1 MAKAGK
7 GSKSDA
13 QRYPRKVYEKELLR
27 LQGELVTMSYW
38 VRNAGARVLVLF
50 EGRDAAGKGGTIK
63 RITEFLSPRIARV
76 AALPAPSERERGQW
90 YFQRYVSELPA
101 AGEIVLFDRSWYNRA
116 GVETVMGFC
125 TPEEQRAF
133 LQQCPQFE
141 RLLVDD
147 GIVLV
152 KYWLSISDTEQERR
166 FRDRA
171 SDPMRRWKLTPM
183 DLNARTR
190 FTDYSRA
197 KDEMFVHT
205 DTSWAP
211 WFVVEADEKRRA
223 RLNCIAHLLTQ
234 IPYADTTP
242 KAIKIPARQSD
253 QGYVRPPRDIYNYVP
268 DHASTVLE
276 EAEGT

>member
-7 GSKSDA
+7 RSKSDTA

-50 EGRDAAGKGGTIK
+50 EGRDAAGKGGAIK

-90 YFQRYVSELPA
+90 YFQRYVTELPA

-133 LQQCPQFE
+133 LQ
-141 RLLVDD
+141 
-147 GIVLV
+147 
-152 KYWLSISDTEQERR
+152 
-166 FRDRA
+166 
-171 SDPMRRWKLTPM
+171 
-183 DLNARTR
+183 
-190 FTDYSRA
+190 
-197 KDEMFVHT
+197 
-205 DTSWAP
+205 
-211 WFVVEADEKRRA
+211 
-223 RLNCIAHLLTQ
+223 
-234 IPYADTTP
+234 
-242 KAIKIPARQSD
+242 
-253 QGYVRPPRDIYNYVP
+253 
-268 DHASTVLE
+268 
-276 EAEGT
+276 

>member
-1 MAKAGK
+1 VAKAGK